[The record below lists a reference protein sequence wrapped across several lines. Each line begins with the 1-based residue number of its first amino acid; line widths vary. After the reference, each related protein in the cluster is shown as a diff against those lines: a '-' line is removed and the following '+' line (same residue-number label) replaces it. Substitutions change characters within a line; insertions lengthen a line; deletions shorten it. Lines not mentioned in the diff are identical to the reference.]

1 MSVRL
6 YTYYSLR
13 SLVKSNRPIDRALLK
28 HGFSG
33 FSFEILEYCESK
45 ESLEKE
51 QYYLDNLKP
60 EYNIAEIAGSTLGY
74 KHTPESLTKM
84 RDFVLSVEVLER
96 KRKATVNAAAANRI
110 PILVEDTKT
119 NEKTEYISLTEAG
132 EALGVSRAAASQAI
146 LNNRMLKKRYILTRK
161 PSAGSG

>member
-1 MSVRL
+1 MQDQYWSCMKV
-6 YTYYSLR
+6 
-13 SLVKSNRPIDRALLK
+13 
-28 HGFSG
+28 
-33 FSFEILEYCESK
+33 

-96 KRKATVNAAAANRI
+96 KRKATVNAAFFYVNDDIIINIKNSKRFRTNRCTPPEI
-110 PILVEDTKT
+110 RNPRRLLLLEGQRGQGGLAQYQIINLCRSFGILIAPPPALLFLAPPASSKQ
-119 NEKTEYISLTEAG
+119 AG
-132 EALGVSRAAASQAI
+132 GARTAPNQDLG
-146 LNNRMLKKRYILTRK
+146 
-161 PSAGSG
+161 